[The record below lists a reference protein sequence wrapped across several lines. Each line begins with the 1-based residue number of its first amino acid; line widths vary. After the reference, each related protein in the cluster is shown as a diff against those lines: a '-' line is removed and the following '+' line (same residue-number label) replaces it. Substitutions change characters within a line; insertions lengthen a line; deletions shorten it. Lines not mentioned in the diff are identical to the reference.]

1 MSSMDERAA
10 IAQKAEE
17 RHAKKTAKKMQEAA
31 AKEAAED
38 AANAA
43 KAAAK
48 ANEPKRGVHTLI
60 STREKNAKNKERK
73 LAMQANAA
81 GDVEVEQQI
90 EVYREDGKKIH
101 YSTAAENIQIFLQK
115 HGSEANL
122 EEVRKGVGI
131 DLLQPTGLL
140 AALRVNPRIE
150 AIGLATGELLKYR
163 PPFGVRNRA
172 ALSHMLSRAMPGGGG
187 GETEAVLRSDLKAEE
202 TYDGVDADI
211 DELLAQG
218 RCVRIPV
225 NDPNKRELSTV
236 LFAMPAGRPVTQEV
250 RELWVSAT
258 RRMPSHAA
266 LCVWPPSLL
275 SRVLHRPC
283 ASPSLPLSLSRLSL
297 PLPLSLP
304 PSLSLPL
311 SPSLSLSLSPSSL
324 SSLSLFLSSPSLS
337 AHRPRASRALPL
349 SPQKAERV
357 PAGPALQDELKK
369 RRLRTE
375 EELNARAERKAELQ
389 RKAKEAKEAEK
400 KNRRTGRVNQ
410 VSSAN
415 AHLSEEQKARLFA
428 NH

>member
-1 MSSMDERAA
+1 MDERAA

-131 DLLQPTGLL
+131 DLLQPGGLL
-140 AALRVNPRIE
+140 DALRVNPRIE

-250 RELWVSAT
+250 RELW
-258 RRMPSHAA
+258 
-266 LCVWPPSLL
+266 
-275 SRVLHRPC
+275 
-283 ASPSLPLSLSRLSL
+283 
-297 PLPLSLP
+297 
-304 PSLSLPL
+304 
-311 SPSLSLSLSPSSL
+311 
-324 SSLSLFLSSPSLS
+324 
-337 AHRPRASRALPL
+337 
-349 SPQKAERV
+349 KAERV